1 MKSLNCSLDG
11 PVFRPAVA
19 IPRPVGHFPQTPA
32 PNSACMYKG
41 PQDHEYC
48 FVFGDPHLWTFD
60 GTHHT
65 CRMNG
70 AWPLVNNDYFSVQ
83 VTSETLPGG
92 GSAVAKVTLLT
103 QFINEVDLLRYST

>member
-1 MKSLNCSLDG
+1 
-11 PVFRPAVA
+11 
-19 IPRPVGHFPQTPA
+19 
-32 PNSACMYKG
+32 
-41 PQDHEYC
+41 
-48 FVFGDPHLWTFD
+48 VFGDPHLWTFD